1 MTTLSEPKFVHLKT
15 HSEYSI
21 VDGLVRIKGLVKAAA
36 EDQMPAVALT
46 DQVNF
51 YALIKFYQAAMG
63 AGLKPICGA
72 DLWVQNRLDADEAPT
87 RLTLLVMNSEGY
99 RNLTELI
106 ARAYQDGQGLEP
118 EKALVKMDWVASQS
132 AGLIALSGAKEGEVG
147 RALVGEKY
155 DLAEEVLKEWA
166 EIFPG
171 RFYLEL
177 QRTGRVN
184 DEECLH
190 GSLALAS
197 KLKVPVVATNDV
209 VFMSPEDF
217 AAHEARVCINQGRVL
232 IDPRRPK
239 DYSEQQ
245 YFRTQAEMV
254 ELFKDIPEALANTL
268 EIAKRCNIEIEL
280 GKYYLPA
287 YPIPEGM
294 TMDEFF
300 IDVSKK
306 GLEERLEFILDKTDP
321 EYAEKR
327 KPYDERLDFELKIII
342 EMGFPG
348 YFLIVMDFI
357 QWGKDNGV
365 PVGPGRGSGAGSLV
379 AYCQKITDLD
389 PLEYDLLF
397 ERFLNPERV
406 SMPDFD
412 IDFCMDNRDKVID
425 YVAETY
431 GRDAVSQIITFGTMA
446 AKAVVRDVARV
457 QGKAFGLADK
467 LSKLIPFEIGI
478 TLKKA
483 VEQEPALREF
493 IDGSEEV
500 QEIME
505 MAYKLEGVT
514 RGVGK
519 HAGGVVIA
527 PTRLT
532 DFAPL
537 YCDEA
542 GHGLVTQFDKNDV
555 EAAGL
560 VKFDFL
566 GLRTLTIIDWAL
578 KTIHRQQAKRGEAPL
593 DIAAIYLED
602 TPVYEMLKRGD
613 TTAVFQLESSG
624 MKDLMKRLLPSRFE
638 DIVALVALF
647 RPGPLQS
654 GMVDDFINRKHGRAK
669 LSYPHPDY
677 EYMPLQSVLE
687 PTYGVVLYQEQVMQI
702 AQVMAGFSLGGA
714 DMLRRAMGKKKPEE
728 MAKQRVGFLE
738 GCKGNEI
745 DPDLAGNIF
754 DLVEKFAGYGFNKS
768 HSAAYALVSYQTA
781 WLKLHYPAP
790 FMAAVMSSD
799 MQNTDK
805 VVIFIEECRT
815 MKLPLVLP
823 DVNYGEYMFTVN
835 DAGEIVYGL
844 GAVKGVGEGPI
855 DAIVAARAE
864 GPEFKDLFDFCDR
877 VGVRNINKRVLEA
890 LVRCGALDQLGASRA
905 VLMAAIPDAVKA
917 ADQNARN
924 QDSGIVD
931 LFGGIVD
938 AVEEEASDV
947 YEIYLGVEEWS
958 DKERLNGEKDTLGL
972 YVTGHPIDE
981 YEKEL
986 RKFVPNRL
994 VDLKPAP
1001 RQTQKMA
1008 GLVIDVRLRK
1018 TKRGDTLAF
1027 VTLDDRSARMEVTL
1041 FGDIYEQ
1048 YREIV
1053 AKDRVLVVEGEV
1065 AHDDYSGTIK
1075 VRASRI
1081 FDIVGARRCFA
1092 DCLEVEIGANGGSD
1106 SHGKLL
1112 SDLNAWLEGC
1122 RGDGLP
1128 VRIRY
1133 HRTDAVA
1140 NINLGADWKVLVSD
1154 ELMQDLQR
1162 LYGKKQV
1169 RLIY

>member
-1 MTTLSEPKFVHLKT
+1 MTTQTAASFIHLRT
-15 HSEYSI
+15 HSEYSV
-21 VDGLVRIKGLVKAAA
+21 VDGLLRVKEMVKAAA

-46 DQVNF
+46 DQSNF
-51 YALIKFYQAAMG
+51 YALIKFYQAALG
-63 AGLKPICGA
+63 AGVKPICGV
-72 DLWVQNRLDADEAPT
+72 DLWLHNRVDPDEPPT
-87 RLTLLVMNSEGY
+87 RLTLLVMDRIGY

-106 ARAYQDGQGLEP
+106 SRAYQEGQGLQP
-118 EKALVKMDWVASQS
+118 EKAIVKAEWVVEKSE
-132 AGLIALSGAKEGEVG
+132 GLIALSGAKTGEIG
-147 RALVGEKY
+147 QAL
-155 DLAEEVLKEWA
+155 LAAKQQDAEALLSEWQSV
-166 EIFPG
+166 FPG
-171 RFYLEL
+171 RFYLEI

-184 DEECLH
+184 DEDCLH
-190 GSLALAS
+190 RTLALAS
-197 KLKVPVVATNDV
+197 QYQCPVVATNEV
-209 VFMSPEDF
+209 MFMNAEDF
-217 AAHEARVCINQGRVL
+217 HAHEARVCINQGRVL
-232 IDPRRPK
+232 DDPRRPK
-239 DYSEQQ
+239 DYSEEQ
-245 YFRTQAEMV
+245 YFRTQQEMQ
-254 ELFKDIPEALANTL
+254 ELFADIPEALANTL
-268 EIAKRCNIEIEL
+268 EIAKRCNIEIEM

-287 YPIPEGM
+287 YPIPESM

-300 IDVSKK
+300 IEVSEN
-306 GLEERLEFILDKTDP
+306 GLEERLERILDRNDSD
-321 EYAEKR
+321 YAEKR
-327 KPYDERLDFELKIII
+327 KAYDDRLKFELEIII

-357 QWGKDNGV
+357 QWSKDNGI

-379 AYCQKITDLD
+379 AYVQKITDLD

-425 YVAETY
+425 YVAQTY

-457 QGKAFGLADK
+457 QSKPFGMADK
-467 LSKLIPFEIGI
+467 LSKLIPFEVGI
-478 TLKKA
+478 TLRKA

-493 IDGSEEV
+493 IEGSEEV
-500 QEIME
+500 QDIME

-537 YCDEA
+537 YCDEF
-542 GHGLVTQFDKNDV
+542 GDGLVTQFDKNDV

-578 KTIHRQQAKRGEAPL
+578 KTIHRQQATRDESPL
-593 DIAAIYLED
+593 DITEINLEESPIYD
-602 TPVYEMLKRGD
+602 MLKKGD

-638 DIVALVALF
+638 DIIALVALF

-669 LSYPHPDY
+669 LSYPHVDY
-677 EYMPLQSVLE
+677 EYMPLKPVLE

-728 MAKQRVGFLE
+728 MAKQRAGFLE
-738 GCKGNEI
+738 GCEGQGI
-745 DPDLAGNIF
+745 DAQLAGNIF

-781 WLKLHYPAP
+781 WLKHYYPAP
-790 FMAAVMSSD
+790 FMAAVLSSD

-805 VVIFIEECRT
+805 VVIFVEECRT

-823 DVNYGEYMFTVN
+823 DVNSGEFMFTVN
-835 DAGEIVYGL
+835 EAGEIVYGL
-844 GAVKGVGEGPI
+844 GAVKGVGEGPT
-855 DAIVAARAE
+855 DAIVKARQA
-864 GPEFKDLFDFCDR
+864 GAFKDLFDFCDR
-877 VGVRNINKRVLEA
+877 VGVKNINKRVLEA
-890 LVRCGALDQLGASRA
+890 LVRCGALDAMGASRA
-905 VLMAAIPDAVKA
+905 VLMAAVPDAVKA

-931 LFGGIVD
+931 LFGSIVD
-938 AVEEEASDV
+938 STDDSETDV
-947 YEIYLGVEEWS
+947 YACYQGVHEWTP
-958 DKERLNGEKDTLGL
+958 KERLNGEKDTLGL
-972 YVTGHPIDE
+972 YVTGHPIEE

-1001 RQTQKMA
+1001 RQSQKMA
-1008 GLVIDVRLRK
+1008 GLVVEVRLRK

-1041 FGDIYEQ
+1041 FGDTYEE
-1048 YREIV
+1048 YRELI
-1053 AKDRVLVVEGEV
+1053 ATDRILVIEGEV
-1065 AHDDYSGTIK
+1065 AHDDYSGTVK
-1075 VRASRI
+1075 VRASRVL
-1081 FDIVGARRCFA
+1081 DLATARSCFA
-1092 DCLEVEIGANGGSD
+1092 SHLEVDIESD
-1106 SHGKLL
+1106 DALLLNKLTG
-1112 SDLNAWLEGC
+1112 WLEMYRSNGVS
-1122 RGDGLP
+1122 

-1133 HRTDAVA
+1133 QRPDAVGLVV
-1140 NINLGADWKVLVSD
+1140 LGKDWQVSVSD
-1154 ELMQDLQR
+1154 ELMIDLQR
-1162 LYGKKQV
+1162 LYGVDKV
-1169 RLIY
+1169 RLVY